1 MTALDATAAGP
12 SPNRSSAPGTAPN
25 RVNMPHSALD
35 QNGAPCTASHRCNQ
49 PTDPIVSPSTSRPS
63 HAPVLAMEG
72 VCLSFG
78 AKRVLE
84 GLTFAVQRGE
94 CFGFLGPS
102 GAGKTTTIK
111 LLTRQLVHDTGR
123 IQLFGRPIEHASS
136 ADYDRIGILSDTSAL
151 YERLSIEENLRLY
164 AHIRGRG
171 QRDIDRLLERMKLSD
186 DRRTLIKNCSK
197 GMRQR
202 AALLCALIH
211 APELLFLDE
220 PTSGLDPAARAEV
233 HRMLNEL
240 KRAGTTIFITTHDMA
255 EAEALC
261 DRLAILDR
269 GRIIALDAPQSLS
282 MRYARNRI
290 VVTTCTR
297 GVMELTRDAASAQ
310 TVFDLLAA
318 GEVLA
323 IHSDEPNLEEVFL
336 ELTGRNL

>member
-1 MTALDATAAGP
+1 MTSARP
-12 SPNRSSAPGTAPN
+12 SLPAEQQNYSEQQGHGAPQRQPAPQGYVAHSHGAPIPTAP
-25 RVNMPHSALD
+25 
-35 QNGAPCTASHRCNQ
+35 
-49 PTDPIVSPSTSRPS
+49 I
-63 HAPVLAMEG
+63 LAMEG

-78 AKRVLE
+78 PKRVLD
-84 GLTFAVQRGE
+84 GLTFNVRRGE

-111 LLTRQLVHDTGR
+111 LLTRQLTQDTGR
-123 IQLFGRPIEHASS
+123 IQLFGRPIEHASN
-136 ADYDRIGILSDTSAL
+136 ADYDRIGILSDMSAL

-164 AHIRGRG
+164 ASIRGRG
-171 QRDIDRLLERMKLSD
+171 QHDIDRLLERMKLSD

-202 AALLCALIH
+202 AALLCALVH

-233 HRMLNEL
+233 HRMLSEL
-240 KRAGTTIFITTHDMA
+240 KRAGATIFITTHDMA

-282 MRYARNRI
+282 MKFARNRI
-290 VVTTCTR
+290 VITTRTR
-297 GVMELTRDAASAQ
+297 GVLELTRDAAAAS
-310 TVFDLLAA
+310 TVHDLLAA
-318 GEVLA
+318 NEVLA

-336 ELTGRNL
+336 ELTGRSL